1 MTIFSNF
8 RDHVHLAQCF
18 STNATKMLMVS
29 TCMDQPQG
37 SFDKKLPVKCTLI
50 TPISLLA
57 ILKPPNHLYCLLS
70 GTFHLQESTLM
81 EKHPCLWKT
90 LSVFCCRSP
99 RETHD
104 IRVQS
109 RIDVPTVVPTPTL
122 DLEFRDK

>member
-8 RDHVHLAQCF
+8 RDQLHLPQCF
-18 STNATKMLMVS
+18 SANTTRMLMAS

-57 ILKPPNHLYCLLS
+57 ILKPPNQLYCLLS
-70 GTFHLQESTLM
+70 GPFHLQESALM
-81 EKHPCLWKT
+81 EKHPFLWKT

-99 RETHD
+99 HETHK

-109 RIDVPTVVPTPTL
+109 RIDVPMVIPTPTL
-122 DLEFRDK
+122 DLKF

>member
-8 RDHVHLAQCF
+8 KDQLHLAQCF
-18 STNATKMLMVS
+18 SANTTRMLMAS

-37 SFDKKLPVKCTLI
+37 SFDKNSPSNALSS
-50 TPISLLA
+50 TPISLLV
-57 ILKPPNHLYCLLS
+57 ILKPPNQLYCLLS
-70 GTFHLQESTLM
+70 GQFHLQESALM
-81 EKHPCLWKT
+81 EKHPRLWKT

-99 RETHD
+99 HKTHE

-109 RIDVPTVVPTPTL
+109 RIDVPVVILTPTL